1 MRSTQLADTVRPP
14 ADGPG
19 GETMDDVFN
28 DFRGLP
34 AESGDDADDTAA
46 AEPDYAAMFGTHL
59 SARVRA
65 LGWTVTELVERT
77 GITQITVSKALNGS
91 GASLDV
97 AAKLARAVKL
107 TLPRCSSPTYAAP
120 AKACRPRATGA
131 SNATPREP
139 ASNCQK
145 SRRASSPVYGAG
157 PGGRPRE
164 SMAGRVALVWGAGP
178 WAGRG
183 PLQIR
188 WPRAWLDGCGPRPP
202 AARCRA
208 RSEQRRFISR

>member
-1 MRSTQLADTVRPP
+1 MRSTQLADTVRPQ

-28 DFRGLP
+28 EFRGLP

-65 LGWTVTELVERT
+65 LGWTVTGLVERT

-107 TLPRCSSPTYAAP
+107 TLPEMLQPYVCGTCEGMPPQGYRCLECDTEGT
-120 AKACRPRATGA
+120 R
-131 SNATPREP
+131 
-139 ASNCQK
+139 
-145 SRRASSPVYGAG
+145 
-157 PGGRPRE
+157 
-164 SMAGRVALVWGAGP
+164 L
-178 WAGRG
+178 
-183 PLQIR
+183 
-188 WPRAWLDGCGPRPP
+188 
-202 AARCRA
+202 
-208 RSEQRRFISR
+208 